1 MKKIKASKSAL
12 WHVPFIGIL
21 GMAGFTGTAYG
32 FQAYS
37 SDDWAIHWD
46 NTVQYNLGMRVDDAD
61 DRIINN
67 PAFHESDSKFP
78 DRGDIVTN
86 RFSVLSELDVI
97 YKRDFGLRISGSAWR
112 DFAYDDD
119 VEFDPAVMPGGS
131 SYSGNRYDSYTDR
144 YYRSGAQLLDAFLF
158 AFRDNHSVRLG
169 RLTQFWGNAMFFGA
183 QGINYSQNAAD
194 NIKGSASPGTE
205 AKELAIPRAQ
215 LLYETQLTDNI
226 GLATQYFL
234 EFEPNRGPEGGT
246 YLGAAG
252 FLWYGPDR
260 MLGGTPRG
268 HDYEPDNINNNFGLK
283 LSWTP
288 SWMQGTLGL
297 YYRRFDEV
305 QPWGPLA
312 EYNAAGDMT
321 NYHLAHAEDVT
332 LVGLSLD
339 KQIGTLSTGF
349 ELSWRKDTA
358 LNSPS
363 TTTGLG
369 REGARGDTLNFI
381 ANAVSGLTPSAL
393 YDTGTASF
401 ELAYTR
407 KLKVTDNKELYNGED
422 SDGCPTGSKW
432 DGCSTDDALAV
443 AAHLA
448 PQWLQVY
455 PGLDLTMPLFFQY
468 GVYGNA
474 ATLNGGVA
482 QGAIIYTAGISAMYR
497 QKYKATLQYNGYNAR
512 AKTND
517 GIYTSGN
524 GAYMW
529 NDRDWIS
536 LTLST
541 TF

>member
-1 MKKIKASKSAL
+1 MKKIRASTRTL
-12 WHVPFIGIL
+12 WNMPLMGL
-21 GMAGFTGTAYG
+21 LSLTGFAGTAHG

-37 SDDWAIHWD
+37 SEDWAVHWD
-46 NTVQYNLGMRVDDAD
+46 NTVQYNLGMRVKDAD
-61 DRIINN
+61 DRISNN
-67 PAFHESDSKFP
+67 PAFHESNNKFP
-78 DRGDIVTN
+78 NRGDIVTN
-86 RFSVLSELDVI
+86 RFSLLSELDVI
-97 YKRDFGLRISGSAWR
+97 YQDDYGFRISASAWR

-119 VEFDPAVMPGGS
+119 VEFDPAIMPGGS
-131 SYSGNRYDSYTDR
+131 SYSGNRYDGYTDR
-144 YYRSGAQLLDAFLF
+144 YYRSGAQVLDAFLF
-158 AFRDNHSVRLG
+158 AFHDNHSVRLG

-215 LLYETQLTDNI
+215 ILYQTQLTDNLS
-226 GLATQYFL
+226 LATQYFL
-234 EFEPNRGPEGGT
+234 EFQHNRNPEGGT

-260 MLGGTPRG
+260 MLGGVPRG
-268 HDYEPDNINNNFGLK
+268 HDYEPDDINNNFGVR

-297 YYRRFDEV
+297 YYRRLDEV

-312 EYNAAGDMT
+312 EYDAAGAMT
-321 NYHLAHAEDVT
+321 NYHLAHADDVT

-358 LNSPS
+358 LNSAMNTSGPGS
-363 TTTGLG
+363 
-369 REGARGDTLNFI
+369 EGARGDTVNFI
-381 ANAVSGLTPSAL
+381 ANMVSGLTPTAF
-393 YDTGTASF
+393 YDTGTAAV

-407 KLKVTDNKELYNGED
+407 KLKVSDNKELYNGD
-422 SDGCPTGSKW
+422 DYDGCPTGSKW
-432 DGCSTDDALAV
+432 DGCSTDDAV
-443 AAHLA
+443 AIAANIA

-455 PGLDLTMPLFFQY
+455 PGLDLTLPLFVQY
-468 GVYGNA
+468 GLHGNA
-474 ATLNGGVA
+474 ATLNGGQA
-482 QGAIIYTAGISAMYR
+482 QGSVVYTAGISALYR
-497 QKYKATLQYNGYNAR
+497 QVYKATLQYNGYNAR
-512 AKTND
+512 AKSEN

-536 LTLST
+536 LTLSA